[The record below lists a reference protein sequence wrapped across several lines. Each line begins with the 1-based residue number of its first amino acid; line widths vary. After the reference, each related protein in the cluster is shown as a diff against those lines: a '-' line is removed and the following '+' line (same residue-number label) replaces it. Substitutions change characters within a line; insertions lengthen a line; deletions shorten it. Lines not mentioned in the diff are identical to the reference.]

1 MKLITEQFWD
11 LSINENNEDKQ
22 LYIEGIFL
30 QAEVPNKNNR
40 IYRLPLLEREANRYN
55 EEFVKTNRAL
65 GELNHPKNPDP
76 DPEKATHRV
85 TELKQKGNDFYGKAL
100 ILDTPK
106 GQIVKALLNG
116 GTKLG
121 VSSRGMGSFEQVS
134 GLNEVQDDYHLCC
147 IDIVTNPSA
156 PKAFVNG
163 IMENVNWIVENG
175 HFVKH
180 QERFDSI
187 KKKIHNAPKKR
198 IDEISVKEFNKFLNE
213 LSNKI

>member
-11 LSINENNEDKQ
+11 VSLNEDRNEKK

-30 QAEVPNKNNR
+30 QAETPNKNNR
-40 IYRLPLLEREANRYN
+40 IYRRELLEREVNRYN

-65 GELNHPKNPDP
+65 GELNHPKSPDP

-85 TELKQKGNDFYGKAL
+85 TELTQNGNDFYGKAL

-106 GQIVKALLNG
+106 GQIVKALLDG

-121 VSSRGMGSFEQVS
+121 VSSRGMGSWEERS
-134 GLNEVQDDYHLCC
+134 GLNEVQDDYRLCC
-147 IDIVTNPSA
+147 IDIVSNPSA

-163 IMENVNWIVENG
+163 IMENVNWIMENG
-175 HFVKH
+175 HFVKY
-180 QERFDSI
+180 QEQLHSI
-187 KKKIHNAPKKR
+187 KKKIHNTPKKR
-198 IDEISVKEFNKFLNE
+198 INEISIIEFNKFLNN